1 MSHLLITIFLLAV
14 GWQVTSL
21 LVGLSPTIW
30 RIYTQIVPSQA
41 SIDAQA
47 LRLQQTEVLKIRK
60 EMATTSSQD
69 EFAKW
74 AKLRR
79 EHDKK
84 VAELEKLS
92 ETVATQSARFKQVV
106 STARWILFSALG
118 FFIQLWH
125 RKEPVFWLP
134 RGLLPD
140 YVEWGLCFPQA
151 PRGSVSVNIWSACT
165 AVMAGLISAWLKPTT
180 PAASRVM

>member
-1 MSHLLITIFLLAV
+1 MSHLLITIFLLAI
-14 GWQVTSL
+14 GWQATSAL
-21 LVGLSPTIW
+21 ISLTPMVWSF
-30 RIYTQIVPSQA
+30 YTGIVPSKASVDAETLRKQQA
-41 SIDAQA
+41 
-47 LRLQQTEVLKIRK
+47 EVLKIRK
-60 EMATTSSQD
+60 EMTTTSSQD

-92 ETVATQSARFKQVV
+92 ETVATHKRKFGHAI
-106 STARWILFSALG
+106 STTRWILFSALG
-118 FFIQLWH
+118 FFIQFWH

-134 RGLLPD
+134 TGWLPD

-151 PRGSVSVNIWSACT
+151 PRGSVSVNVWSACT
-165 AVMAGLISAWLKPTT
+165 AVAAGLVSGWLKPNAPTGN
-180 PAASRVM
+180 RVV